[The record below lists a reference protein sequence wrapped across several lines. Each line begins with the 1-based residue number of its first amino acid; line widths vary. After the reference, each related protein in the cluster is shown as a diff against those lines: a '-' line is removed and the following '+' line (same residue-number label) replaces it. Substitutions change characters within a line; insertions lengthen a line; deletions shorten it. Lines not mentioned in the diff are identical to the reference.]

1 MLGTAPQAIGQLKA
15 HRLKREAKVMAAMQA
30 LPGASM
36 DDWVALAY
44 DDVPPRMWPAAQRSL
59 LAHVQRI
66 QALQGNP

>member
-1 MLGTAPQAIGQLKA
+1 
-15 HRLKREAKVMAAMQA
+15 MQA

-36 DDWVALAY
+36 DEWVARAY